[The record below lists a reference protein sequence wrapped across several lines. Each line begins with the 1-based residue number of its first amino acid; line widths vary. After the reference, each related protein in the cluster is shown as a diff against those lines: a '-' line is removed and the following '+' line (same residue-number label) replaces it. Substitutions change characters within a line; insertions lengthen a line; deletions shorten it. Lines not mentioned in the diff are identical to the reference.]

1 MLESIGVPIEKL
13 KFVKG
18 RDYQL
23 STKYTMDNYRLST
36 LASIVSYIKQLSCLF
51 NRDNLAL

>member
-23 STKYTMDNYRLST
+23 GTKYTMDNYRLST
-36 LASIVSYIKQLSCLF
+36 LASIVSYI
-51 NRDNLAL
+51 